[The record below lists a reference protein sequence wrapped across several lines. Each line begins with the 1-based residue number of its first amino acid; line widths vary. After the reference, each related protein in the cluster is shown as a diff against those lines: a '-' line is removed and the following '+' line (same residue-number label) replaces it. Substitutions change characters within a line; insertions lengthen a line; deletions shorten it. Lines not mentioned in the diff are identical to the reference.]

1 MKVLK
6 NMTAGAGTVVEL
18 LHFLWVRRLWWLLP
32 FVVTLLLLGVLL
44 LIGQVTGVAPFIY
57 TLF

>member
-1 MKVLK
+1 MKALRNVADGLS
-6 NMTAGAGTVVEL
+6 TVGEL
-18 LHFLWVRRLWWLLP
+18 MRFLWTRKLWWLMP

-44 LIGQVTGVAPFIY
+44 IVGEVTGVAPFIY

>member
-1 MKVLK
+1 MKALRNV
-6 NMTAGAGTVVEL
+6 AGGLGTIGEL
-18 LHFLWVRRLWWLLP
+18 MHFLWMRKLWWLMP

-44 LIGQVTGVAPFIY
+44 IVGEVTGVAPFIY

>member
-1 MKVLK
+1 MKALRNVTGGL
-6 NMTAGAGTVVEL
+6 GTIGEL
-18 LHFLWVRRLWWLLP
+18 MRFLWARKLWWMMP

-44 LIGQVTGVAPFIY
+44 IVGEVTGVAPFIY